1 MSHSSVHV
9 FDTPGWV
16 MQVPRRVGL
25 SPRSVTAERLTATP
39 TVPADPVP
47 VQAWVMWED
56 GVEELV
62 AGTPFAWTPRA
73 VTVRWGVPP
82 HRHETRVWA
91 GTVSRP

>member
-47 VQAWVMWED
+47 GQAWVMWED

-62 AGTPFAWTPRA
+62 RGHA
-73 VTVRWGVPP
+73 VCVDS
-82 HRHETRVWA
+82 A
-91 GTVSRP
+91 SRDSSMGCASAPG